1 MGDDSEAEILDS
13 NAKKQYTE
21 EELAGFKLEYAKL
34 GKQQGVRFLIVLLIS
49 ILFLIIGV
57 EFLIFPTVFIWL
69 LASFGAWKCPAC
81 NYPLSRRGYKYC
93 LGCGITLWERKDPA
107 LLESSENGTA
117 IRVLEYEGMQVQVVK
132 RANEQYYARF
142 WADGVPGRV
151 LSTGDFGTE
160 EQAIESAMATI
171 RVPLGMTGE

>member
-1 MGDDSEAEILDS
+1 M
-13 NAKKQYTE
+13 
-21 EELAGFKLEYAKL
+21 
-34 GKQQGVRFLIVLLIS
+34 
-49 ILFLIIGV
+49 
-57 EFLIFPTVFIWL
+57 
-69 LASFGAWKCPAC
+69 
-81 NYPLSRRGYKYC
+81 
-93 LGCGITLWERKDPA
+93 
-107 LLESSENGTA
+107 
-117 IRVLEYEGMQVQVVK
+117 IRYEYEGMQVQVVK